1 MKNKNSITYVHNGVL
16 TENLKANAI
25 QSISQAIA
33 MNSIVST
40 TYISFIDK
48 RFLELDLQI
57 LTHYKDRLDMVLIP
71 YRGKLS
77 WLPFLLK
84 VLQIKGHY
92 YTRSWL
98 VAILVCLRT
107 NSCIF
112 ESHGKRLTRWTF
124 FDNIIFSLLRS
135 SKVVCISKSLERFV
149 NEKGIRNT
157 MVLHDAVSTLFIRG
171 CEDARMKSNKSMPRE
186 IQELR
191 KRTNRIA
198 CYVGK
203 ISDDRG
209 IRFIEQLAIDFQNIG
224 FIIIGDSSSYNK
236 RQLPNLKWLGYL
248 DNLEIPFYLVH
259 SDVLLM
265 LWTSKVKTIEVC
277 SPLKYFEYSFVNK
290 AIVGFWFPFMNEL
303 VQTRNMFLSTTENY
317 ESLKKSFRSALNFN
331 LSNESDFNYN
341 ITTYE
346 KRAAEIWRLIE
357 S

>member
-33 MNSIVST
+33 MNSIVAT

-48 RFLELDLQI
+48 KILELDWQI
-57 LTHYKDRLDMVLIP
+57 LAHYKDRLNMVLIP
-71 YRGKLS
+71 YRGKFS

-84 VLQIKGHY
+84 VLQFKGHY

-98 VAILVCLRT
+98 VAILVCMRT
-107 NSCIF
+107 NSCVF

-135 SKVVCISKSLERFV
+135 SKVVCISESLERFI
-149 NEKGIRNT
+149 NGKGIRNT
-157 MVLHDAVSTLFIRG
+157 LVLHDAVSNIFIRG
-171 CEDARMKSNKSMPRE
+171 CEDAKMKRNKSRPSE

-191 KRTNRIA
+191 KRMNRIA

-209 IRFIEQLAIDFQNIG
+209 IKFIEKLAVDYRNIG
-224 FIIIGDSSSYNK
+224 FIIIGDNSLYNK
-236 RQLPNLKWLGYL
+236 SQLPNLKWLGYV

-259 SDVLLM
+259 SDILLM

-277 SPLKYFEYSFVNK
+277 SPLKYFEYSFVNR

-303 VQTRNMFLSTTENY
+303 VQTKNMFLSATENY
-317 ESLKKSFRSALNFN
+317 DSLKKSFRSALNSNVNNEFN
-331 LSNESDFNYN
+331 FDYTIN
-341 ITTYE
+341 TYD